1 MYPSGGDGAAPPTGG
16 IHSGRCSS
24 VRGRSKP
31 SPTRSSRS
39 LAVTVEKG
47 HGSRG
52 EMMVT
57 RSAITERKGWRRKW
71 QGGRFPLLWLSLSG
85 CENLRG
91 SQEAEQRT
99 ITGPSPEYIKTKARP
114 VQTFHPNRTRDSKT
128 QSETAVPRTARARA
142 TAAPRTTRPVALTPR
157 RDRRRLWQEK
167 QVTLRLRH
175 NNRVKKG
182 TPRRSISYPFP
193 FFLFLSLATGTGKG
207 GYPEKDPSPGRNQA
221 PSLPTDQRFEGWP
234 PERVR
239 QPPQIAWALHPLLV
253 RGSKAG
259 PSEGFHDRLRLLELR
274 AHY

>member
-1 MYPSGGDGAAPPTGG
+1 MYPGGGDGAAPPTGG

-39 LAVTVEKG
+39 LAITVEKG

-57 RSAITERKGWRRKW
+57 RSAIAERKGWRRKG
-71 QGGRFPLLWLSLSG
+71 QGGRFLFLWLSLSG
-85 CENLRG
+85 CEKPKRETG
-91 SQEAEQRT
+91 SGAKNHRQTLSRVYEDQGA
-99 ITGPSPEYIKTKARP
+99 TGSNVPPGPDVGFKNVKRNSRPS
-114 VQTFHPNRTRDSKT
+114 NGSRTRNGRPPNHS
-128 QSETAVPRTARARA
+128 PRRINSAAGH
-142 TAAPRTTRPVALTPR
+142 AAPLAGEAGDASPSTAS
-157 RDRRRLWQEK
+157 
-167 QVTLRLRH
+167 
-175 NNRVKKG
+175 KKG
-182 TPRRSISYPFP
+182 TPRRSISYPFL

-207 GYPEKDPSPGRNQA
+207 GYPEKDPSPRRNQA
-221 PSLPTDQRFEGWP
+221 PSPPTDQRFEGWP
-234 PERVR
+234 PGRVQ

-259 PSEGFHDRLRLLELR
+259 PSKGFHGRLRLLGLR